1 MALSITTEKEYNNL
15 LFPLHGFGS
24 IGKKKVKTL
33 KTSMFIVLN
42 ERKVVNGAA
51 ALLGVDR
58 CKH

>member
-1 MALSITTEKEYNNL
+1 MDSAPLSTGK
-15 LFPLHGFGS
+15 S